1 MRRLSRSAGAD
12 VRWDVE
18 AGTMDAGAMTDVD
31 VVVHLAGEPVAQRW
45 TDETKAKML
54 NSRVG
59 AAQLLVREM
68 LKQPIPPDYITASG
82 INYYG
87 YDCGRGVTETSPL
100 GGGFLASV
108 CHDWEAAAQP
118 LLDARVRV
126 VYARTGM
133 VLSSQGGAFTKLLPP
148 FRMGLGGRIA
158 SGSQH
163 MSWIGLPDV
172 VRILSMAVADQSISG
187 PLNVVSPEPLTNLK
201 FTKTLGGVLNRPT
214 FFPMPEM
221 AVKAIF
227 GKMGLE
233 VLCSDVGVV
242 PKVLLDR
249 GFEWEYTDL
258 AACFQA
264 CVDKEF

>member
-87 YDCGRGVTETSPL
+87 YD
-100 GGGFLASV
+100 
-108 CHDWEAAAQP
+108 
-118 LLDARVRV
+118 
-126 VYARTGM
+126 
-133 VLSSQGGAFTKLLPP
+133 
-148 FRMGLGGRIA
+148 
-158 SGSQH
+158 
-163 MSWIGLPDV
+163 
-172 VRILSMAVADQSISG
+172 
-187 PLNVVSPEPLTNLK
+187 
-201 FTKTLGGVLNRPT
+201 
-214 FFPMPEM
+214 
-221 AVKAIF
+221 
-227 GKMGLE
+227 
-233 VLCSDVGVV
+233 
-242 PKVLLDR
+242 
-249 GFEWEYTDL
+249 
-258 AACFQA
+258 
-264 CVDKEF
+264 